1 MQEQYSDTEREGKED
16 GFMKKQIG
24 ALFAGML
31 LVSACPSA
39 AAEDTEL
46 SFAWWGNQTRNERTQ
61 QILDMYSEENE
72 GITFTPIFTDWG
84 DYWMKLA
91 TAAAGHTLPDIVQMD
106 YSYLK
111 QYVSNDLL
119 LDLTPYIESG
129 VIDLSEADESII
141 DSARIGNG
149 IYAIC
154 NGINVPALM
163 YNEDVL
169 EEAGIGIKNNMTTEE
184 FIGICRQVY
193 EKTGYRTNIAYRSDS
208 YIEYFCRAYGETIYE
223 EDRIGAGRE
232 SLEAFYGLYENG
244 IAEGWLMDPGVFAE
258 VPDGSVDRDPMVHG
272 SDPDSMSWCMFAYSN
287 QMSSVAEAA
296 PSDMRIGMTTWP
308 SPDPV
313 RSNFLKPSQFFAV
326 TADCENPDEAAKV
339 LDYITNSVEC
349 NKVLLGERG
358 IPVSSAV
365 FEAIREDLS
374 ESNQEIIRFIHEV
387 VTPNS
392 SELDPAAPTQAAGA
406 YRLNDKLVEE
416 VCYGTVTA
424 AQAAERMLTEGN
436 AIMAGNV
443 SRDALTD
450 N

>member
-119 LDLTPYIESG
+119 LDLTPYVESG
-129 VIDLSEADESII
+129 VIDLSEADESIMN
-141 DSARIGNG
+141 SARVGNG

-169 EEAGIGIKNNMTTEE
+169 EEAGIGIKDHMTTEE
-184 FIGICRQVY
+184 FIDICRQVY
-193 EKTGYRTNIAYRSDS
+193 EKTGYRTNIA
-208 YIEYFCRAYGETIYE
+208 
-223 EDRIGAGRE
+223 
-232 SLEAFYGLYENG
+232 
-244 IAEGWLMDPGVFAE
+244 
-258 VPDGSVDRDPMVHG
+258 
-272 SDPDSMSWCMFAYSN
+272 
-287 QMSSVAEAA
+287 
-296 PSDMRIGMTTWP
+296 
-308 SPDPV
+308 
-313 RSNFLKPSQFFAV
+313 
-326 TADCENPDEAAKV
+326 
-339 LDYITNSVEC
+339 
-349 NKVLLGERG
+349 
-358 IPVSSAV
+358 
-365 FEAIREDLS
+365 
-374 ESNQEIIRFIHEV
+374 
-387 VTPNS
+387 
-392 SELDPAAPTQAAGA
+392 
-406 YRLNDKLVEE
+406 
-416 VCYGTVTA
+416 
-424 AQAAERMLTEGN
+424 
-436 AIMAGNV
+436 
-443 SRDALTD
+443 
-450 N
+450 